1 MAGLDRYKV
10 NPSAFDRY
18 YDAFLQ
24 NSLRGHRFRLRLKS
38 GDAVTGVPTSGS
50 IADPKDPNVAFS
62 LRTGDGHLYRIPF
75 AELDDAA
82 SVEPVPGVVRT
93 VDPTTWAAADFVV
106 DIDDGEADRL
116 YLSTDETT
124 VRAQLHEPKSFVDS
138 APPGTY
144 KFLTIGG
151 RDFLIK
157 KIGRVDGTAVELLV
171 APE

>member
-10 NPSAFDRY
+10 KPSAFDRY

-38 GDAVTGVPTSGS
+38 GDAITGVPTSGS
-50 IADPKDPNVAFS
+50 LANPNDPNVAFN
-62 LRTGDGHLYRIPF
+62 LKTGDGHLYRIPF
-75 AELDDAA
+75 ADLDDAA
-82 SVEPVPGVVRT
+82 SVEPVPGIVRT

-106 DIDDGEADRL
+106 DIDEGEADRL
-116 YLSTDETT
+116 HMVVDEAT
-124 VRAQLHEPKSFVDS
+124 VRAQLHDPKSFVDS

-144 KFLTIGG
+144 KFLTVGG
-151 RDFLIK
+151 RDFRIK
-157 KIGRVDGTAVELLV
+157 KIGRLNVAAVELLV